1 MLNILLNK
9 MDIIR
14 YNSDSGSRDLSTE
27 KSFSPKLTFMEIL
40 QKANDI
46 KAHLISKTNYIN
58 DKKPGA
64 WYLKGFNRKFRYE
77 EIKIK
82 IENNLREGKYP
93 KRVCY
98 LIKYY

>member
-1 MLNILLNK
+1 
-9 MDIIR
+9 
-14 YNSDSGSRDLSTE
+14 
-27 KSFSPKLTFMEIL
+27 MEIL
-40 QKANDI
+40 KKANEI

-64 WYLKGFNRKFRYE
+64 WYLKGFNGKFSYE
-77 EIKIK
+77 EIKTK
-82 IENNLREGKYP
+82 IENNLSEKKHS

>member
-1 MLNILLNK
+1 ME
-9 MDIIR
+9 IIQ

-27 KSFSPKLTFMEIL
+27 KSFSSKLTFMEIL
-40 QKANDI
+40 QKANEI

-58 DKKPGA
+58 EDRPGK
-64 WYLKGFNRKFRYE
+64 WYLKGFNGKFGYE
-77 EIKIK
+77 EIKEK
-82 IENNLREGKYP
+82 IENNLREGKHS

>member
-1 MLNILLNK
+1 

-14 YNSDSGSRDLSTE
+14 YNSDSGNRDLSTE
-27 KSFSPKLTFMEIL
+27 KSFSSKLTFMEIL

-46 KAHLISKTNYIN
+46 KAQLISKTNYIN
-58 DKKPGA
+58 NKNPGA
-64 WYLKGFNRKFRYE
+64 WYLKGFNGKYSYE
-77 EIKIK
+77 DIKIK
-82 IENNLREGKYP
+82 IENNLREGKHA

>member
-1 MLNILLNK
+1 ME
-9 MDIIR
+9 IIR

-27 KSFSPKLTFMEIL
+27 KSFSSKLTFMEIL
-40 QKANDI
+40 QKANEI

-58 DKKPGA
+58 EDRPGK
-64 WYLKGFNRKFRYE
+64 WYLKGFNGKFGYE
-77 EIKIK
+77 EIKEK
-82 IENNLREGKYP
+82 IENNLREGKHS